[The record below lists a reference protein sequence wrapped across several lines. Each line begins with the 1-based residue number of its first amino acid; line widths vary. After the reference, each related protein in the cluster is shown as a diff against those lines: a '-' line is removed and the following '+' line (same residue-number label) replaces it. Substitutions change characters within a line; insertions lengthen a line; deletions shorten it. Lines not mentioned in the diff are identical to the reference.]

1 MGTNILNLLD
11 NKNVEI
17 VTEHE
22 QAGITVI
29 KMLKD
34 LSLNKAEA
42 VTEYYASKMNICK
55 RQVIINLNNNKW
67 TISAGAMQVMV
78 GNVSVG
84 TGVKSAGDL
93 MRKAFGG
100 AVTGE
105 RGIKPE
111 YTGDGVLILEHY
123 HRRYTRL
130 GRGDGDE

>member
-42 VTEYYASKMNICK
+42 VTEYYASKMNIC
-55 RQVIINLNNNKW
+55 N
-67 TISAGAMQVMV
+67 
-78 GNVSVG
+78 
-84 TGVKSAGDL
+84 
-93 MRKAFGG
+93 
-100 AVTGE
+100 
-105 RGIKPE
+105 
-111 YTGDGVLILEHY
+111 
-123 HRRYTRL
+123 
-130 GRGDGDE
+130 GR